1 MKSASTLLIAVALLS
16 SVASI
21 AKDDLTDAQTTS
33 YCQLI
38 DNPRLFNGKLVR
50 VRALY
55 ETDFE
60 KMALTAP
67 ACATPLPLTWLDFES
82 AWEPRTSW
90 RRRRAMYA
98 ARSKWNVQTDVVLV
112 GKFRSGGSF
121 GHNGMY
127 PFLLQVY
134 KVEALK
140 PSGSFRPLPGGN
152 KTGQ

>member
-1 MKSASTLLIAVALLS
+1 MKRLPILVVAVALLA
-16 SVASI
+16 SVCMSRT
-21 AKDDLTDAQTTS
+21 DDLAEAQTTS

-38 DNPRLFNGKLVR
+38 ENSRAFDGKLVR

-60 KMALTAP
+60 KMTLTAP
-67 ACATPLPLTWLDFES
+67 ACASPLPMTWVTFES
-82 AWEPRTSW
+82 AWESRTAW
-90 RRRRAMYA
+90 RLRRAMIA
-98 ARSKWNVQTDVVLV
+98 ARSRWNVQTDVVLI
-112 GKFRSGGSF
+112 GRFKSGVSF

-140 PSGSFRPLPGGN
+140 PSGSFSPLPGEE
-152 KTGQ
+152 KKK